1 LTEKN
6 LFKREQKKPETV
18 AKADFV
24 CATITEITTSGL
36 RILVD
41 GETEP
46 TSKVYKQLITDH
58 YLAVGDRVIAMLQNG
73 TYVVL
78 GTIGVQDQGSGVY
91 HTQNAAE
98 VATGAE
104 GWNATAVDYW
114 QWGKLAMLQITMR
127 TTQEVTI
134 TTDSTIGTLIAGKRP
149 ATTSSA
155 QVWLSTAYTAII
167 SSTGALRIGRNTST
181 TVAADYGVTIMAT
194 YLLP

>member
-1 LTEKN
+1 MTEKN

-58 YLAVGDRVIAMLQNG
+58 YLAVGDRVIAILQNG

-78 GTIGVQDQGSGVY
+78 GTIGVQGQGDSVY
-91 HTQNAAE
+91 YTTDVSKICTTNA
-98 VATGAE
+98 
-104 GWNATAVDYW
+104 DYTITSAAYA
-114 QWGKLAMLQITMR
+114 QWGKMATLNINGNWNKASSSSDDDTTAFTML
-127 TTQEVTI
+127 V
-134 TTDSTIGTLIAGKRP
+134 GKRP
-149 ATTSSA
+149 IITTFARAWRSANAILYANGNMVYHGLATSGS
-155 QVWLSTAYTAII
+155 
-167 SSTGALRIGRNTST
+167 GATFL
-181 TVAADYGVTIMAT
+181 AT

>member
-1 LTEKN
+1 MTERN

-41 GETEP
+41 GETEA
-46 TSKVYKQLITDH
+46 TSKVYKQLITEH

-78 GTIGVQDQGSGVY
+78 GTIGVQGQADDEYYTTDVS
-91 HTQNAAE
+91 E
-98 VATGAE
+98 ICVATSDFTISSAQY
-104 GWNATAVDYW
+104 A
-114 QWGKLAMLQITMR
+114 QWGKMASLYVNGSFTKASSSTSD
-127 TTQEVTI
+127 TTQAFTMVE
-134 TTDSTIGTLIAGKRP
+134 GKRP
-149 ATTSSA
+149 RITSA
-155 QVWLSTAYTAII
+155 ARAWRNANAILYRTGI
-167 SSTGALRIGRNTST
+167 MEFYGLASSGTGATFL
-181 TVAADYGVTIMAT
+181 AT